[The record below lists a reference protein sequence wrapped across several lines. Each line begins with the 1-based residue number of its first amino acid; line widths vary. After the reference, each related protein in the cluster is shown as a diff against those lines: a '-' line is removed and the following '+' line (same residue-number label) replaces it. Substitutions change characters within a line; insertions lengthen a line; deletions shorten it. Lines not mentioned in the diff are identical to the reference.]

1 MIKRYNFGFKFF
13 GPLEQAE
20 EGKFCKAED
29 VLDILTKKDRIIG
42 SLTDSNKDYCDL
54 LDSADMTISRLTIR
68 NNFLASQVGDLTKIE
83 ENHKKLEKE
92 IDFNRNLIR
101 ICGLAIGFLIGKIV
115 LDNFQFISGL
125 F

>member
-1 MIKRYNFGFKFF
+1 MIKRYNFGFGFF

-29 VLDILTKKDRIIG
+29 VLDLLREKDRLIDNF
-42 SLTDSNKDYCDL
+42 SSNCDHSHNML
-54 LDSADMTISRLTIR
+54 CELEAGLARLRKR
-68 NNFLASQVGDLTKIE
+68 NQFLASQVEDLTKIE

-92 IDFNRNLIR
+92 IKFNRKLIR
-101 ICGLAIGFLIGKIV
+101 ICGLTIGFLIGKIV
-115 LDNFQFISGL
+115 LENFQFISGL